1 MRIALIGPG
10 NTKFHYQ
17 ELLKIS
23 EEQYKQEVW
32 GIARALVNSNVEIE
46 LLPDDGICIELARQY
61 KREGGRKVIASLPL
75 SDKTFGVNHLKEYAD
90 AKVNGKNL
98 LDEIIDTDNWFKH
111 DLIKGLMG
119 NAILYLGASPGT
131 DGERHYAIYL
141 YKLIAGFKKGVE
153 VSASA
158 IHPEAR
164 AGKNF
169 SILVYSPFLIAKKL
183 PKEDEE
189 YMKRFGVSLI
199 YVRNARDLEKKLKK
213 LNN

>member
-90 AKVNGKNL
+90 EIFTEMGKIFRGK
-98 LDEIIDTDNWFKH
+98 DTRYFSSFEIVKNK
-111 DLIKGLMG
+111 IK
-119 NAILYLGASPGT
+119 
-131 DGERHYAIYL
+131 
-141 YKLIAGFKKGVE
+141 
-153 VSASA
+153 
-158 IHPEAR
+158 
-164 AGKNF
+164 
-169 SILVYSPFLIAKKL
+169 
-183 PKEDEE
+183 
-189 YMKRFGVSLI
+189 
-199 YVRNARDLEKKLKK
+199 
-213 LNN
+213 